1 MSPCYAEN
9 LMKSILV
16 GLLIA
21 AGLTAATPK
30 KPKLI
35 VAIVIDQ
42 FRYDYLTRFRSEYH
56 GGIDRLLTRGAVFTD
71 ARYIHFPTVTAVGHS
86 TFLTGATPSV
96 SGIVANEWF
105 DRDENRRVTSVTD
118 GATLLLGGANAV
130 TTGESPRRLLV
141 DTIGDEVKMADAGQ
155 SKVIGVSLK
164 DRAAIL
170 PAGHMANAA
179 YWFDNASGNFV
190 SSTYYFHDLPDWV
203 KDFNKARPGD
213 EYCGATWLTHKMPA
227 TPKELYGDSLFSPF
241 TTSPFA
247 NEVLERFAERILS
260 AEALGTHDT
269 TDILTVSFSSNDL
282 VGHTYGPYSE
292 EVHDISLQTDKQLG
306 RLIAA
311 AERQAGPNNTL
322 VILTADHGVAPS
334 GEESQANHMPGGRM
348 AAGLIQAAITS
359 ALSAKFGEG
368 DWISGL
374 YELFVYFNRD
384 LIAKKNLDPALVE
397 RVAAEGLYHVDHV
410 ARVYTRSE
418 LIHGEVGKDE
428 ISRRVENG
436 YNLRRGA
443 DLEIVPEP
451 YWTVGDIAASHATPY
466 SYDNHVPVIFYGPGI
481 APGVYHQPIAVNDIA
496 PTLAVILNVETPS
509 GSVGRALTEMF
520 Q

>member
-1 MSPCYAEN
+1 MLRWQVMRRIVACLLAAAA
-9 LMKSILV
+9 LV
-16 GLLIA
+16 S
-21 AGLTAATPK
+21 AATPR

-42 FRYDYLTRFRSEYH
+42 FRYDYLTRFRSEYT
-56 GGIDRLLTRGAVFTD
+56 GGMERLLTRGAVFTD

-86 TFLTGATPSV
+86 TILSGATPAV

-105 DRDENRRVTSVTD
+105 DRDESRRVTSVTD
-118 GATLLLGGANAV
+118 GATVLLGGVDAV
-130 TTGESPRRLLV
+130 TTGASPRRLLV
-141 DTIGDEVKMADAGQ
+141 DTIGDEIKMADGGQ
-155 SKVIGVSLK
+155 AKVIGVSLK

-190 SSTYYFHDLPDWV
+190 SSTYYFRDVPDWV
-203 KDFNKARPGD
+203 KDFNKSRLGD
-213 EYCGATWLTHKMPA
+213 QFAGATWLTHKMPA
-227 TPKELYGDSLFSPF
+227 TTKELYGDSLFSPF

-247 NEVLERFAERILS
+247 NEVLERFAERVLS

-269 TDILTVSFSSNDL
+269 TDVLTVSFSANDL

-292 EVHDISLQTDKQLG
+292 EVHDISLQVDKQIG

-322 VILTADHGVAPS
+322 VILTADHGVSPS
-334 GEESQANHMPGGRM
+334 GEELQRMHMPGGRM
-348 AAGLIQAAITS
+348 PSSTIRAGAEG
-359 ALSAKFGEG
+359 ALKAKYG
-368 DWISGL
+368 DGNWISGL
-374 YELFVYFNRD
+374 YELFLYLNRD
-384 LIAKKNLDPALVE
+384 LIAQKHLDLGEVE

-410 ARVYTRSE
+410 ARVYT
-418 LIHGEVGKDE
+418 GEQLARGAVGNDE
-428 ISRRVENG
+428 FGRRVQNG

-451 YWTVGDIAASHATPY
+451 YWIVGDIAASHATPY

-481 APGVYHQPIAVNDIA
+481 AAGTYSQPITVNDIA
-496 PTLAVILNVETPS
+496 PTLAAILNVETPS

-520 Q
+520 AQ